1 VKTLKK
7 GISIAIGILSLIF
20 VVVFLDGIVNF
31 IINIQWF
38 YEVKYISVYFTKV
51 TATIKLMI
59 PIFVVFF
66 IAICLYYISLKRSII
81 RYRKVSDVNLKN
93 KKKERVIFS
102 VINFIISLSLAY
114 IFVSSYW
121 YRILQFNYSSNFNVR
136 DPIFNKDISFYMFK
150 LPLLQ
155 SLYNLFVSVLM
166 IFIIVTLI
174 IYFLMNVKVMKSDI
188 TKFAGKQLATVSAL
202 MLLSVSVG
210 YLLKAYYL
218 LYSSNGVVYGA
229 SYTDINV
236 TLFFYRLIMI
246 VSFIS
251 AIVVFVS
258 ILISKIKPIIISL
271 AAIFLLFLIQ
281 GLATQLVQ
289 QFIVES
295 NESSLEE
302 KYIKNNIEYTR
313 KAFNINNIEEQK
325 YDISNNLSK
334 EDINNNRN
342 IIDNIKVNS
351 YKPALDF
358 YNQVQVIRYYYGF
371 NDIDI
376 DRYYING
383 KYNQVFVAAREINS
397 DSLDPNT
404 WQNKHLIYTHG
415 YGVVMSKV
423 NSVTAEGQPNFVIKD
438 VPPDNST
445 DIFLKNSRI
454 YFGEKTNYYAVV
466 NTNREEFDY
475 PKGGDNA
482 VNKYDGEAGI
492 KMSFINRV
500 LFAINERNKNFLL
513 SQDINSN
520 SKILTNRNIVERVK
534 KIAPFLSYDSDP
546 YMVISEGKLYW
557 ILDAYTSSDK
567 YPYSQP
573 VNNINYIRNSVKV
586 VISAFDGTTDFYIV
600 DKEDPII
607 ESYNNIFKG
616 LFKDVSTLS
625 PDIRSHFRYPE
636 DMFNIQRNVLGK
648 YHMTDPKVFLNGE
661 DLWEEAKT
669 QKKEEDNQDANEAAY
684 VVMKLPNENSIEM
697 ILLEYFNARGKENM
711 TAMFGARMDGDNY
724 GKLILY
730 KFPPNQTV
738 YSPQLFQKKVSQD
751 TTISKDLTLWE
762 GSGSTIDY
770 GGTVI
775 VPINNSLLYVE
786 SMYLTAQGKNAIP
799 EMKRVIVS
807 YGEKVVFAESIDKA
821 LEQLFFKNDN
831 KTQNNNIP
839 SVDNKTLESVKKAK
853 ELYDKSVEAQK
864 SGDWT
869 KYGEYIK
876 EVGDILNNIIKEP

>member
-1 VKTLKK
+1 
-7 GISIAIGILSLIF
+7 
-20 VVVFLDGIVNF
+20 
-31 IINIQWF
+31 
-38 YEVKYISVYFTKV
+38 
-51 TATIKLMI
+51 
-59 PIFVVFF
+59 
-66 IAICLYYISLKRSII
+66 
-81 RYRKVSDVNLKN
+81 
-93 KKKERVIFS
+93 
-102 VINFIISLSLAY
+102 
-114 IFVSSYW
+114 
-121 YRILQFNYSSNFNVR
+121 
-136 DPIFNKDISFYMFK
+136 
-150 LPLLQ
+150 
-155 SLYNLFVSVLM
+155 
-166 IFIIVTLI
+166 
-174 IYFLMNVKVMKSDI
+174 
-188 TKFAGKQLATVSAL
+188 
-202 MLLSVSVG
+202 
-210 YLLKAYYL
+210 
-218 LYSSNGVVYGA
+218 
-229 SYTDINV
+229 
-236 TLFFYRLIMI
+236 MI

-258 ILISKIKPIIISL
+258 VLISKIKPIIISL

-289 QFIVES
+289 QFVVES

-302 KYIKNNIEYTR
+302 KYIKNNIECTR

-438 VPPDNST
+438 VPPDNNT

-738 YSPQLFQKKVSQD
+738 YSPQLFRKKVSQD

-786 SMYLTAQGKNAIP
+786 SMYLTAQGKNTIP

-821 LEQLFFKNDN
+821 LEQLFFKSDN